1 MDIKEIVRGERK
13 SSLKKFLISA
23 CLLTIV
29 TACSNQPKP
38 FTDKFR
44 DKHNTDVIVEK
55 KVHMMHRQEVINAI
69 EDCKTANLRPVLFYS
84 TRYVNDR
91 PVPMIADITC
101 APRSGY

>member
-1 MDIKEIVRGERK
+1 MKYPGK
-13 SSLKKFLISA
+13 
-23 CLLTIV
+23 LLTISSILLV

-44 DKHNTDVIVEK
+44 AKHNTDVIVEK
-55 KVHMMHRQEVINAI
+55 KVHLMHRQEVINAI

-101 APRSGY
+101 APRS

>member
-1 MDIKEIVRGERK
+1 MKYLGK
-13 SSLKKFLISA
+13 
-23 CLLTIV
+23 LLTISSILLV
-29 TACSNQPKP
+29 TACSNNAKP

-44 DKHNTDVIVEK
+44 AKHNTDVIVEK
-55 KVHMMHRQEVINAI
+55 KVHLMHRQEVINAI

-101 APRSGY
+101 AHRSG

>member
-1 MDIKEIVRGERK
+1 MKYLGK
-13 SSLKKFLISA
+13 
-23 CLLTIV
+23 LLTISSILLV
-29 TACSNQPKP
+29 TACSNNPKP

-44 DKHNTDVIVEK
+44 AKHNTDVIVEK
-55 KVHMMHRQEVINAI
+55 KVHLMHRQEVINAI

-91 PVPMIADITC
+91 PVPMITC